1 MWPPSLGGRP
11 QCAVH
16 LHNSGRGRSAV
27 FSIQMT
33 LQSVWDSRHPRLRRI
48 SEGPAEPIQIVRLSL
63 MGNWQTEK
71 DDETHVVPL
80 RLSMVGSLGRVRLC
94 QVGTRCRLAFGRSAP
109 AWGIGPLRSLTRLG
123 AGGRRRPLEGPPG
136 RPPGRPAP
144 RPPSWV
150 EAVRRRCGTEQR
162 PPDLA
167 AAAQGSPKGTWGYWQ
182 DPDSPGLGLR
192 PLRLVGPVTVLELP
206 RRSLRSKG
214 EPRHAAGVC

>member
-33 LQSVWDSRHPRLRRI
+33 LQSVWDSRYPRLRRI

-71 DDETHVVPL
+71 DDEIQVVPL

-109 AWGIGPLRSLTRLG
+109 AWGIGPLGSLTQLG
-123 AGGRRRPLEGPPG
+123 ASGRRRPLEGPPG

-150 EAVRRRCGTEQR
+150 EA
-162 PPDLA
+162 A
-167 AAAQGSPKGTWGYWQ
+167 AAPSRGPRTWQPRPREVPRGPGGTGKTRTRPGSGSGWPQW
-182 DPDSPGLGLR
+182 L
-192 PLRLVGPVTVLELP
+192 
-206 RRSLRSKG
+206 
-214 EPRHAAGVC
+214 C